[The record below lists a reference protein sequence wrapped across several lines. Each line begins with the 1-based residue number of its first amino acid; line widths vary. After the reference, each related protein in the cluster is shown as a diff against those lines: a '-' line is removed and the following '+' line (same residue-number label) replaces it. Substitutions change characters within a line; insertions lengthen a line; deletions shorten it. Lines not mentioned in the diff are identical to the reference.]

1 LKTKPKTLKHLLY
14 ILLALTLTFTFSLQV
29 KAASSPTFK
38 WSPQVAFK
46 LPAFNTIVKFAD
58 WAYFTSFSW
67 DKWQASK
74 ITFNNLLVGSGSALS
89 SLCLS
94 SPNTDITI
102 LSANS
107 ESVKLNLADTD
118 SILQVWNL
126 DVKTVNIGGNYFTKD
141 DFFVSYTEWQACN
154 QDSVFQNET
163 LTAIKAVSSTTV
175 TLGLTNPTPIWQV
188 QGEGKN
194 ATWYFRADT
203 HTVNGI
209 LGYRLDET
217 ASSSDAYDS
226 VSTEGAS
233 ISYYGVR
240 VWIVHSSGVLEELTS
255 GQPVAIVSRNANGE
269 GLQTATWNCPG
280 YNNIIDAIMI
290 KVYQRFGTDEWNLR
304 ATFITE
310 NETLIKLPEATW
322 TFTYYTYREYIQ
334 SLDSTLSKL
343 YWGGDY
349 QTKVQLQY
357 TEPTI
362 YELMLWKFSHRDI
375 FGFVMLPFTYWL
387 GFMAYGLVF
396 LLPLGIG
403 LYKIFDDAKA
413 AILGLLLIGGG
424 TGGLISMLIPQSG
437 LQLSWILFV
446 LGIAGILWSLVKGK

>member
-1 LKTKPKTLKHLLY
+1 LKTKPKTAKRLLY

-38 WSPQVAFK
+38 WSPNIQFK
-46 LPAFNTIVKFAD
+46 LSASNTIVKFAD
-58 WAYFTSFSW
+58 WAYFTSFEW
-67 DKWQASK
+67 NKWQASK

-94 SPNTDITI
+94 SPDTDITI

-141 DFFVSYTEWQACN
+141 DFFVSYSEWQACS
-154 QDSVFQNET
+154 QDSIFQNET

-175 TLGLTNPTPIWQV
+175 TLGLTNPTLNWPV

-217 ASSSDAYDS
+217 ASSSDVYDS
-226 VSTEGAS
+226 VSIEGAS
-233 ISYYGVR
+233 ITYYGVR
-240 VWIVHSSGVLEELTS
+240 VWIVHENGALDELTD
-255 GQPVAIVSRNANGE
+255 GEPAAIVSRNQDGE
-269 GLQTATWNCPG
+269 GLQSATWNCPG

-290 KVYQRFGTDEWNLR
+290 KVYQRFGTGEWNLR

-310 NETLIKLPEATW
+310 NNTLIKLPEATW
-322 TFTYYTYREYIQ
+322 TFSYYTKREYY
-334 SLDSTLSKL
+334 STYDFTLSML
-343 YWGGDY
+343 YWGGNY
-349 QTKVQLQY
+349 RTRVEITY
-357 TEPTI
+357 SEPSV
-362 YELMLWKFSHRDI
+362 YELMMWKLMKRDI
-375 FGFVMLPFTYWL
+375 LGFIMMPFTYWL
-387 GFMAYGLVF
+387 GFMAYGLLG

-403 LYKIFDDAKA
+403 LYKIFDDFKA
-413 AILGLLLIGGG
+413 TILGLLLIGGG
-424 TGGLISMLIPQSG
+424 AGGIIGMLLPQSG